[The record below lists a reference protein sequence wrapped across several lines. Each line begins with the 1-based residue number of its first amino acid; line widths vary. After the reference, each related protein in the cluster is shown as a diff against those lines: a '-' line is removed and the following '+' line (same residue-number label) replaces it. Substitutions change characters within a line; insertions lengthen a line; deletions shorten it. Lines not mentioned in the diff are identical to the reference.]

1 MISEEIEKLI
11 IKFLNRSSNS
21 EELDVLNNWIGEE
34 GNYAIFKDYVK
45 THYAITLAM
54 NDPDLNKLR
63 KQLQKEIRKD
73 KNVFYGRRYAP
84 ALKYAA
90 IAIIF
95 LGIGVLIKSDILINT
110 PKEAIQPRS
119 EAIQLVLDNGQIE
132 IISGNGASLVKDSKG
147 KVIGSSNGNKLVYQD
162 VNEIK
167 ELSFN
172 TLSVPNGKQFTI
184 TLSDGTNVHLN
195 AGSSLRYPVSFLE
208 GKQREVFLMGEAY
221 FDVAHSD
228 QNPFIVSAQN
238 LDILV
243 HGTKFNVSNYPEDRN
258 TEVVLLD
265 GSVSLTE
272 SKGPTGE
279 QQEEVFL
286 KPGFK
291 GVYNKSG
298 SNISKQEVNTSIYTS
313 WMKGNLVFRDVAFE
327 NIIQKLERHYN
338 VVIINNNAKL
348 ATETFNATIETK
360 HETIEQVFNYFN
372 KVYQIEY
379 QILDNKIIIN

>member
-11 IKFLNRSSNS
+11 IKFLNRSSNTK
-21 EELDVLNNWIGEE
+21 ELDVLNNWIGEE

-54 NDPDLNKLR
+54 NDPDINKLR
-63 KQLQKEIRKD
+63 EQLQKEIRRD

-95 LGIGVLIKSDILINT
+95 LGIGLLIKSDIFINT
-110 PKEAIQPRS
+110 PKEVIQPRL
-119 EAIQLVLDNGQIE
+119 EAIQLVLDNGEIE
-132 IISGNGASLVKDSKG
+132 IISEKGTSLVKDSKG
-147 KVIGSSNGNKLVYQD
+147 KVIGSRNGNKLVYQGMD
-162 VNEIK
+162 KIK
-167 ELSFN
+167 DLSFN

-195 AGSSLRYPVSFLE
+195 AGSSLRYPVSFIK
-208 GKQREVFLMGEAY
+208 GKKRQVFLMGEGY

-228 QNPFIVSAQN
+228 QNPFVVNAQN

-243 HGTKFNVSNYPEDRN
+243 HGTKFNVSNYPEDRD

-265 GSVSLTE
+265 GSVSLSE
-272 SKGPTGE
+272 SSDSKE
-279 QQEEVFL
+279 EREEVFL

-298 SNISKQEVNTSIYTS
+298 SKISKQEVNTSIYTS

>member
-11 IKFLNRSSNS
+11 IKFLNRSSNT

-34 GNYAIFKDYVK
+34 GNYVIFKDYVK

-54 NDPDLNKLR
+54 NDPGINKLR
-63 KQLQKEIRKD
+63 EQLQKEIRRD

-95 LGIGVLIKSDILINT
+95 LGIGLLIKSDIFINT
-110 PKEAIQPRS
+110 PKEAIQPRL
-119 EAIQLVLDNGQIE
+119 EAIQLVLDNGEIE
-132 IISGNGASLVKDSKG
+132 IISEKGTSLVKDSKG
-147 KVIGSSNGNKLVYQD
+147 KVVGSINGNKLVYQGMD
-162 VNEIK
+162 EVK
-167 ELSFN
+167 DLSFN

-195 AGSSLRYPVSFLE
+195 AGSSLRYPVSFIK
-208 GKQREVFLMGEAY
+208 GKKRQVFLMGEGY

-228 QNPFIVSAQN
+228 QNPFVVNAQN

-243 HGTKFNVSNYPEDRN
+243 HGTKFNVSNYPEDRD

-265 GSVSLTE
+265 GSVSLSE
-272 SKGPTGE
+272 SKVSQEGR
-279 QQEEVFL
+279 EEVFL

-291 GVYNKSG
+291 GVYNKSA

-372 KVYQIEY
+372 KVYHIEY

>member
-11 IKFLNRSSNS
+11 IKFLNRSSNTKD
-21 EELDVLNNWIGEE
+21 LDVLNNWIGEE

-54 NDPDLNKLR
+54 NDPDINKLR
-63 KQLQKEIRKD
+63 EQLQKEIRRD

-95 LGIGVLIKSDILINT
+95 LGIGLLIKSDIFINT
-110 PKEAIQPRS
+110 PKEAIQPRL
-119 EAIQLVLDNGQIE
+119 EAIQLVLDNGEIE
-132 IISGNGASLVKDSKG
+132 IISEKGTSLVKDSKG
-147 KVIGSSNGNKLVYQD
+147 KVIGSRNGNKLVYQG
-162 VNEIK
+162 VNKIK
-167 ELSFN
+167 DLSFN

-195 AGSSLRYPVSFLE
+195 AGSSLRYPVSFIK
-208 GKQREVFLMGEAY
+208 GKKRQVFLMGEGY

-228 QNPFIVSAQN
+228 QNPFVVNAQN

-243 HGTKFNVSNYPEDRN
+243 HGTKFNVSNYPEDRD

-265 GSVSLTE
+265 GSVSLSE
-272 SKGPTGE
+272 SSDSKE
-279 QQEEVFL
+279 EREEVFL

>member
-1 MISEEIEKLI
+1 
-11 IKFLNRSSNS
+11 
-21 EELDVLNNWIGEE
+21 
-34 GNYAIFKDYVK
+34 
-45 THYAITLAM
+45 LAM
-54 NDPDLNKLR
+54 NDPDINKLR
-63 KQLQKEIRKD
+63 KQLKKQIKKD
-73 KNVFYGRRYAP
+73 KNVFYGRSYTP

-95 LGIGVLIKSDILINT
+95 LGIGLLIKSDILINKST
-110 PKEAIQPRS
+110 EAIHPRS
-119 EAIQLVLDNGQIE
+119 EAIQLVLDNGEIE
-132 IISGNGASLVKDSKG
+132 IISENGTSLVTDSKG
-147 KVIGSSNGNKLVYQD
+147 KVIGSRKGNKLVYQD

-167 ELSFN
+167 DLSFN

-195 AGSSLRYPVSFLE
+195 AGSSLRYPVSFLKGE
-208 GKQREVFLMGEAY
+208 QRQVFLMGEAY
-221 FDVAHSD
+221 FDVTHSD
-228 QNPFIVSAQN
+228 QNPFVVNAQN

-243 HGTKFNVSNYPEDRN
+243 HGTKFNVSNYPEDKD

-265 GSVSLTE
+265 GSVSLSE
-272 SKGPTGE
+272 SNVPSGE
-279 QQEEVFL
+279 QEEVFL

-338 VVIINNNAKL
+338 VVIINNNTKL

>member
-11 IKFLNRSSNS
+11 IKFLNRSSNTK
-21 EELDVLNNWIGEE
+21 ELDVLNNWIGEE

-54 NDPDLNKLR
+54 NDPDINKLR
-63 KQLQKEIRKD
+63 EQLQKEIRRD

-95 LGIGVLIKSDILINT
+95 LGIGLLIKSDIFINT
-110 PKEAIQPRS
+110 PKEAIQPRL
-119 EAIQLVLDNGQIE
+119 EAIQLVLDNGEIE
-132 IISGNGASLVKDSKG
+132 IISEKGTSLVKDSKG
-147 KVIGSSNGNKLVYQD
+147 KVIGSRNGNKLVYQG
-162 VNEIK
+162 VNKIK
-167 ELSFN
+167 DLSYN

-195 AGSSLRYPVSFLE
+195 AGSSLRYPVSFIK
-208 GKQREVFLMGEAY
+208 GKKRQVFLMGEGY

-228 QNPFIVSAQN
+228 QNPFIVNAQN

-243 HGTKFNVSNYPEDRN
+243 HGTKFNVSNYPEDRD

-265 GSVSLTE
+265 GSVSLSE
-272 SKGPTGE
+272 SNVPKEGN
-279 QQEEVFL
+279 EEVFL